1 MQELYT
7 HAGTQSSTL
16 EVSKVLRNTY
26 ALLAMTITF
35 SAAMAVTSMALG
47 VPYLGLWMLLPYIGL
62 LFLVEKTKNSAMGIV
77 SVFAL
82 TGWLGFSIGPIISYY
97 IGVSGIEP
105 ILTALGGTAL
115 TFFVL
120 SGYTLATKKDMSKYT
135 GFLMTGLVVILV
147 AMVANWF
154 LQISALSLTISCAF
168 LFLSSMLI
176 MWQTSEII
184 HGGERNY
191 ISATVTLYV
200 SLYNIFS
207 ILLSFLG
214 GSDD

>member
-7 HAGTQSSTL
+7 HAGASDSSL

-26 ALLAMTITF
+26 ALLGMTIAF
-35 SAAMAVTSMALG
+35 SAVMAVTAMALG
-47 VPYLGLWMLLPYIGL
+47 VPYMGLWMLLPYIGL
-62 LFLVEKTKNSAMGIV
+62 LFVVEKTKNSSMGIV
-77 SVFAL
+77 AVFAL

-97 IGVSGIEP
+97 AGVSGIEP

-120 SGYTLATKKDMSKYT
+120 SGYTLVTKKDMSKYT
-135 GFLMTGLVVILV
+135 GFIMTGMVVVLV

-168 LFLSSMLI
+168 LFLSSAII

-191 ISATVTLYV
+191 ISATVMLYV
-200 SLYNIFS
+200 ALYNIFS